1 MPVSA
6 PSSAPEAV
14 AGAALRRFLSRRT
27 AAARQLRSRASETK
41 APPAR
46 REYRARLAAGDLA
59 TALAAVRR
67 PVETSLLLGRNGRVK
82 PAGDVPA
89 ESAT

>member
-41 APPAR
+41 APRAR

-59 TALAAVRR
+59 TALAVRR
-67 PVETSLLLGRNGRVK
+67 PVETSLLLGQNGRVK